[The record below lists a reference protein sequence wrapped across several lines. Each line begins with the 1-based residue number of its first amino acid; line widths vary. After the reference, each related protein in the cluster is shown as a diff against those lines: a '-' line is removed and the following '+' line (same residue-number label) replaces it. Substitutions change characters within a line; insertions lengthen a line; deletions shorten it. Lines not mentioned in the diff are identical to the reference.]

1 MFQTA
6 DRRVQRPRGR
16 AVSLTGSGGWLEEQ
30 GRLAKGVRGGA
41 GEGRAGPSSASQ
53 TGNWGA
59 LGGFRVKGG
68 QSALLGAGSP
78 GHNSA
83 TVGLT
88 LHPGASSPE
97 STPFVPPRGSSSPWA
112 SHQACVVRVHALCFL
127 HDAGEA
133 AGAGR
138 GAGEVLQH
146 FCSLGR
152 CLRSA
157 TEHVPSASI
166 CAGHLLSQDPRSLPS
181 LPRQAQP
188 AASQATP
195 WHLIASGAPEPRRC
209 HRPS

>member
-78 GHNSA
+78 GHN
-83 TVGLT
+83 
-88 LHPGASSPE
+88 
-97 STPFVPPRGSSSPWA
+97 
-112 SHQACVVRVHALCFL
+112 
-127 HDAGEA
+127 
-133 AGAGR
+133 
-138 GAGEVLQH
+138 
-146 FCSLGR
+146 
-152 CLRSA
+152 
-157 TEHVPSASI
+157 
-166 CAGHLLSQDPRSLPS
+166 
-181 LPRQAQP
+181 
-188 AASQATP
+188 
-195 WHLIASGAPEPRRC
+195 
-209 HRPS
+209 